1 MTQHTIE
8 APVSDIK
15 CYIKQFEILY
25 FFSRNPEATFGVVS
39 STGEL
44 QSTKPELC
52 EALNEL
58 IERGIIKQD
67 QNYDGLK
74 TYRLSDQKSHQYI
87 KNMQILMKY
96 LKKHQSEVESVSRTE
111 SGNARPQLK

>member
-1 MTQHTIE
+1 MIQHTIE

-39 STGEL
+39 GAGEL
-44 QSTKPELC
+44 QTTKPELW

-58 IERGIIKQD
+58 MGKGIIKQD
-67 QNYDGLK
+67 QNFDGLK

-87 KNMQILMKY
+87 KNMQILMRY
-96 LKKHQSEVESVSRTE
+96 LKKHQSEVESVSRTS
-111 SGNARPQLK
+111 SGSVRTQPK